1 MNVKKAVVTAAGRAQ
16 RGLPLQTVV
25 DRDGVEKKALQ
36 IVLEE
41 VADAGIEQTCL
52 VVAPGDE
59 EAYRAAAG
67 VRASGLHFVVQTE
80 PLGYGHA
87 VLMAHEFTGGDPF
100 LHLVSDHLF
109 ISRGATRSAKQV
121 ADLAR
126 AEGCA
131 VSAVQSTRE
140 SLLRLFGAV
149 GGNRVAL
156 RGDLY
161 EIHHVLEK
169 PTPSEAEQVIS
180 VPGLRAGFY
189 LCFFGVHVLTP
200 TIMEILSE
208 AARSA
213 TRQPLDLSSA
223 LAELARRE
231 RYLALEVAGQRYNI
245 GEKYGLLTA
254 QLALAL
260 DGVDRERIL
269 AQIIDLL
276 AQRV

>member
-67 VRASGLHFVVQTE
+67 VRASGLRFVVQTE

-126 AEGCA
+126 AEGWPFQLFNPRARVCCA
-131 VSAVQSTRE
+131 
-140 SLLRLFGAV
+140 SL
-149 GGNRVAL
+149 
-156 RGDLY
+156 
-161 EIHHVLEK
+161 
-169 PTPSEAEQVIS
+169 
-180 VPGLRAGFY
+180 
-189 LCFFGVHVLTP
+189 
-200 TIMEILSE
+200 
-208 AARSA
+208 ARSA
-213 TRQPLDLSSA
+213 ATGWLFAAICTRFTTSSKS
-223 LAELARRE
+223 
-231 RYLALEVAGQRYNI
+231 QRPV
-245 GEKYGLLTA
+245 K
-254 QLALAL
+254 
-260 DGVDRERIL
+260 RSK
-269 AQIIDLL
+269 
-276 AQRV
+276 